1 MSLVAARLSLTHRCT
16 IERDTNAG
24 TPDAW
29 GTPETPSWQPHLT
42 ELPCRGWT
50 RAGVETADAT
60 TTTVV
65 EDMRLIVSLGTDV
78 TEQDRVNGVTDRGT
92 TIIIAGPVGIRAVIG
107 RKDHLELVLVRI
119 S

>member
-1 MSLVAARLSLTHRCT
+1 VSLVSSRVNLGHRCT
-16 IERDTNAG
+16 IERDANAA

-29 GTPETPSWQPHLT
+29 GTPETPDWQPHLT
-42 ELPCRGWT
+42 DLACRGWT
-50 RAGVETADAT
+50 RAGVERADAT
-60 TTTVV
+60 TSTVV